1 MTLVRLSEGPPII
14 PSHMC
19 LRVRHPPENAS
30 SGVSCRN
37 NPVAG
42 IMSKTVRANAL
53 GRERRQGPSRLTSGT
68 TDNCINAEARQWFV
82 AAVEEDKIRGGT
94 FGSERPEH
102 IRRALPN
109 GASARF
115 IAFAEQ
121 THCGRAAPGDI
132 ADRQL
137 SSFVYARPCVVEEQ

>member
-42 IMSKTVRANAL
+42 IMSQRMRSNRLAKAGETMSPLAGGLNGGSRY
-53 GRERRQGPSRLTSGT
+53 RLT
-68 TDNCINAEARQWFV
+68 RV
-82 AAVEEDKIRGGT
+82 AAREQPFLRVCR
-94 FGSERPEH
+94 
-102 IRRALPN
+102 LPV
-109 GASARF
+109 
-115 IAFAEQ
+115 
-121 THCGRAAPGDI
+121 AAQNI
-132 ADRQL
+132 QQL
-137 SSFVYARPCVVEEQ
+137 G